1 MGRLGITAIGGV
13 LLTLLSCASG
23 PDEVAPLIKEDLDP
37 EFASYKDKLAD
48 IAILPVEDATGADHG
63 SLSPTLRR
71 YVYQS
76 LIAKYYTPL
85 ALEAVDRVVA
95 GLPAEA
101 RSRPEAMLGK
111 LQEDAA
117 LAIRVLQWDT
127 TWFARGKVLTGVSAT
142 LIRSS
147 DGKKI
152 WEYEARDRY
161 LAVPVAARGETPD
174 VRRDAVLEVL
184 ARELTKGL
192 PRRR

>member
-1 MGRLGITAIGGV
+1 MGRLGTTVVGAF
-13 LLTLLSCASG
+13 LLTLLSCRGG
-23 PDEVAPLIKEDLDP
+23 PGEVTPLVKEDLDP

-48 IAILPVEDATGADHG
+48 IAILPVEDATGAQHG
-63 SLSPTLRR
+63 SLAPTLRR
-71 YVYQS
+71 YVYQD

-85 ALEAVDRVVA
+85 SLEAVDRVVA

-117 LAIRVLQWDT
+117 LAIRLLQWDT
-127 TWFARGKVLTGVSAT
+127 TWFSRGKVLTGVSAT

-152 WEYEARDRY
+152 WELEIRDRY
-161 LAVPVAARGETPD
+161 LDVPEGKRAEPAD
-174 VRRDAVLEVL
+174 VRRDALLEVL